1 MKKTRA
7 KQTYGMGKPI
17 PAPPGGIVLNPST
30 ILSGAYRGF
39 ITLASAVLLYM
50 VTSWISTSKEN
61 AKKQA
66 DTATDQ
72 TTKLNAI
79 QTYALPTMQKSIDI
93 VQSDVKEANVELKNA
108 KATMITR
115 PELDAKNLGLT
126 NAIKEVKDSV
136 HDVTIEQNNVRDA
149 LLKAATGK
157 PPK

>member
-1 MKKTRA
+1 MATPRKRTVSYSSSK
-7 KQTYGMGKPI
+7 
-17 PAPPGGIVLNPST
+17 APTGGHITINTNAIIGITTGVLT
-30 ILSGAYRGF
+30 
-39 ITLASAVLLYM
+39 TLFGGVLLYM

-61 AKKQA
+61 AKAQA
-66 DTATDQ
+66 TQASEQ
-72 TTKLNAI
+72 TTKLNTI
-79 QTYALPTMQKSIDI
+79 TTYALPTMQKSIDT
-93 VQSDVKEANVELKNA
+93 VQADVKEANVELKNA